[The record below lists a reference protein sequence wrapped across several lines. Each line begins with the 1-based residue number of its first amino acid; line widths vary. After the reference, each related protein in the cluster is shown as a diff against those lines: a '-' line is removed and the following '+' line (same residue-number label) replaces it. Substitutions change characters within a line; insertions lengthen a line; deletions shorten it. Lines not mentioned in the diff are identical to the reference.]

1 MAVALADKAP
11 GDSGGM
17 PARRVWQKKSVTR
30 SGVTRVEGL
39 GVMWPVDQ
47 PHQGDWRNLRFRLG
61 GPTNL
66 RTGSPEFGIDAK
78 REELSIL
85 TVLPI
90 PIASSLG
97 VWHRSAI
104 GP

>member
-17 PARRVWQKKSVTR
+17 PARHHCEKSVTR

-47 PHQGDWRNLRFRLG
+47 PHRGDWRSLRFRLG

-66 RTGSPEFGIDAK
+66 RTVSPEFGIDAK